1 MGGTTPIR
9 HPLQTRPRA
18 TKRSCGKALSPR
30 LAPGD
35 PKLARFSGVSA
46 TSRQEPPR
54 LTSRHARYHAPL
66 VACGAI
72 GRTPCSYRRC
82 SGAAPRRVRACEMPL
97 RPATLTASAPQSQ
110 RRPSKRQRKT
120 SRVLEPM
127 SGSFG
132 SRLFEDGERLVAMFG
147 EVLLALDGTVPPA
160 SMDGEGGVSQGG
172 EGLGGVARSGAAGV
186 LAAGPIADVVQAV
199 LDSPMPSRD
208 VEQ

>member
-1 MGGTTPIR
+1 MI
-9 HPLQTRPRA
+9 L
-18 TKRSCGKALSPR
+18 SCMSILSW
-30 LAPGD
+30 
-35 PKLARFSGVSA
+35 
-46 TSRQEPPR
+46 
-54 LTSRHARYHAPL
+54 
-66 VACGAI
+66 I
-72 GRTPCSYRRC
+72 G
-82 SGAAPRRVRACEMPL
+82 
-97 RPATLTASAPQSQ
+97 
-110 RRPSKRQRKT
+110 
-120 SRVLEPM
+120 

-147 EVLLALDGTVPPA
+147 EVLLALDGTVTAA